1 MTTVNSGLRA
11 KFIMKFDCYKI
22 LGLERDATIA
32 DIKKAYRSLA
42 MKYHPDR
49 NPEDE
54 SSEEKFK
61 LVTEAYEVLKDSR
74 KRAEY
79 DRIIE
84 VVEYDG
90 IESVYDDF
98 SIPADEIL
106 GDFLR
111 GFFSER
117 ESSKKKSRRGEDL
130 RYNLKLTFSEAA
142 LGVETE
148 IRIPCQIQCPECVG
162 TGVKA
167 GAKAVICSGC
177 RGKGKVKNSRGLFE
191 TCHICNGSGAIITAS
206 CKRCNGSGSI
216 QSRLSILI
224 DVPPGVEAGTRLQVK
239 GMGMPGSNG
248 GEHGDFFVVVH
259 VKKHPFFEKEGLNV
273 ICSVPI
279 PFFKAILGC
288 SLEIPMLEG
297 KRKVKIPAG
306 TQFGKEIRLHGLGI
320 LSQQD
325 RKKRGDLIIR
335 LKVEMPKKLS
345 REEKKILKTLEKDS
359 KMKAYPLTSKY
370 KKKMEKY

>member
-1 MTTVNSGLRA
+1 
-11 KFIMKFDCYKI
+11 MKFDCYKI

-54 SSEEKFK
+54 SSEERFK
-61 LVTEAYEVLKDSR
+61 LVTEAYEVLKDNR
-74 KRAEY
+74 KRADY
-79 DRIIE
+79 DRIISA
-84 VVEYDG
+84 VEYELSNS
-90 IESVYDDF
+90 IESAQDDF
-98 SIPADEIL
+98 LVPSDEIL

-142 LGVETE
+142 LGAETE

-288 SLEIPMLEG
+288 SLEIPTLEG
-297 KRKVKIPAG
+297 KRKVKIPPG

-370 KKKMEKY
+370 KKKMEKYN